1 MSNTVFP
8 SIFIPHGGGP
18 CFFMDWTRGPA
29 NTWDVMKHW
38 LQNMHKS
45 LPSKPSAIVII
56 SAHWE
61 ENVIKINSQP
71 SPQLYFDYYGFPPHT
86 YELTYPA
93 PGSPELAKQIQ
104 SLLTS
109 ADIKSELDPDHG
121 YDHGTFVPLK
131 VMFPDADIPVV
142 QVSLQHQLN
151 PAFHIQVGAAL
162 QSLREKN
169 ILILGSG
176 MSFHN
181 MEILMQG
188 QDTDSHSANF
198 DNWLTATCTAEPIQR
213 NKQLEHWSSAPSAKQ
228 CHPREEHLL
237 PLMVVAGS
245 AGEDLGKRIFNG
257 NVMGVD
263 VSAYQFG

>member
-1 MSNTVFP
+1 MPTHLFP
-8 SIFIPHGGGP
+8 TIYIPHGGGP
-18 CFFMDWTRGPA
+18 CFFMEWTRGPA
-29 NTWDVMKHW
+29 DTWDRMKHW
-38 LQNMHKS
+38 LQNLHKS

-142 QVSLQHQLN
+142 QVSLQCQLD
-151 PAFHIQVGAAL
+151 PAFHIQVDAAL
-162 QSLREKN
+162 KSLREQN

-181 MEILMQG
+181 MEILRHG
-188 QDTDSHSANF
+188 QDINNHSKTF
-198 DNWLTATCTAEPIQR
+198 DHWLTRTCSSLPLER
-213 NKQLEHWSSAPSAKQ
+213 NKNLAQWSHAPSGKHS
-228 CHPREEHLL
+228 HPREEHLL

-245 AGEDLGKRIFNG
+245 AGEDQGKKIFG
-257 NVMGVD
+257 DNVMGAD